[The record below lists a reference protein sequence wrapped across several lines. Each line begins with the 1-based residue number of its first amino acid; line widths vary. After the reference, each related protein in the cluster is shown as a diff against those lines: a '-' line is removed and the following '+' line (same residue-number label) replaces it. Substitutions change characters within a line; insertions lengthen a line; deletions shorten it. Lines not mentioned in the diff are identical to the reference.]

1 MIAFKWDDKVKRTCR
16 VRGVD
21 VGVGIELYQTG
32 IFNTEGYSKYPTD
45 CVTELYFDDLPDI
58 IQARVTMFMLVKPL
72 QQHIEG
78 VGVYATDGNV
88 HSFMYIY
95 EEE

>member
-21 VGVGIELYQTG
+21 VGIELFQTG
-32 IFNTEGYSKYPTD
+32 IINTEGVSKFPTNSPP
-45 CVTELYFDDLPDI
+45 TEMDFDDLPDI

-88 HSFMYIY
+88 YSFMYIY

>member
-1 MIAFKWDDKVKRTCR
+1 
-16 VRGVD
+16 
-21 VGVGIELYQTG
+21 
-32 IFNTEGYSKYPTD
+32 
-45 CVTELYFDDLPDI
+45 
-58 IQARVTMFMLVKPL
+58 MFMLVKPL

-88 HSFMYIY
+88 YSFMYIY

>member
-1 MIAFKWDDKVKRTCR
+1 MIAFKWDNKVKRTCR
-16 VRGVD
+16 VRGV
-21 VGVGIELYQTG
+21 GVGIELFQTG
-32 IFNTEGYSKYPTD
+32 IFNTEGYSKYPTE

-88 HSFMYIY
+88 YSFMYIY

>member
-1 MIAFKWDDKVKRTCR
+1 MIAFRWIDKEKRVCQ
-16 VRGVD
+16 VRGVGSRQD
-21 VGVGIELYQTG
+21 LFQTG
-32 IFNTEGYSKYPTD
+32 IENIEGYSKYPTE
-45 CVTELYFDDLPDI
+45 CITELYFDDLPDI

-78 VGVYATDGNV
+78 VGVYATDGNAY
-88 HSFMYIY
+88 SFMYIY

>member
-21 VGVGIELYQTG
+21 VGIELFQTG
-32 IFNTEGYSKYPTD
+32 IFNTEGVSKFPTNSL
-45 CVTELYFDDLPDI
+45 TELYFDDLPDI

-78 VGVYATDGNV
+78 VGVYATDGLAY
-88 HSFMYIY
+88 SFMYIY

>member
-21 VGVGIELYQTG
+21 VGIELFETG
-32 IFNTEGYSKYPTD
+32 IFNTEGYSKYPND
-45 CVTELYFDDLPDI
+45 CITELYFDDLPDI

-78 VGVYATDGNV
+78 VGVYATDGFAY
-88 HSFMYIY
+88 SFMYIY

>member
-1 MIAFKWDDKVKRTCR
+1 VIAFKWDDKVKRTCR

-21 VGVGIELYQTG
+21 VGIDLFQTG
-32 IFNTEGYSKYPTD
+32 IINTEGVSKYPND
-45 CVTELYFDDLPDI
+45 CITELNFDDLPDI

-88 HSFMYIY
+88 YSFMYIY